1 PRQSARAIIPT
12 VITQIVS
19 GCNKIKLGAL
29 HPTRDFNYVWD
40 TVAGFIA
47 VAEAE
52 ETIGEVINCG
62 SNYEIT
68 MGDTVKLIAELMETE
83 IDIEIDKER
92 LRPNKSEV
100 ERLWA
105 DNSKLER
112 LTGFKPTVNI
122 RDGLKKAIDWFSESE
137 NIKQYKANIYN
148 V

>member
-1 PRQSARAIIPT
+1 M
-12 VITQIVS
+12 
-19 GCNKIKLGAL
+19 
-29 HPTRDFNYVWD
+29 
-40 TVAGFIA
+40 AGFIA

-122 RDGLKKAIDWFSESE
+122 RDGLKKTIDWFSESE